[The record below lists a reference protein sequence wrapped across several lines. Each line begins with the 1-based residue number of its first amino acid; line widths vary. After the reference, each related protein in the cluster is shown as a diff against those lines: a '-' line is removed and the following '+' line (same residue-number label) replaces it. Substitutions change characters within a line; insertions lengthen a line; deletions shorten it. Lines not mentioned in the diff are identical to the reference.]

1 MIMTAM
7 GAEPEMF
14 TNWGL
19 IYQQMKELISNP
31 FMLASVVLAV
41 TGVLF
46 DPTTRG
52 LSDSSQALTY
62 KEPRR

>member
-1 MIMTAM
+1 ML
-7 GAEPEMF
+7 

-19 IYQQMKELISNP
+19 IYEQMQELISNP
-31 FMLASVVLAV
+31 FMIASVVIAV

-62 KEPRR
+62 KEPR

>member
-1 MIMTAM
+1 M
-7 GAEPEMF
+7 GVEPEML

-19 IYQQMKELISNP
+19 IYEQMQELISNP
-31 FMLASVVLAV
+31 FMLASVVIAV

-62 KEPRR
+62 KEPR